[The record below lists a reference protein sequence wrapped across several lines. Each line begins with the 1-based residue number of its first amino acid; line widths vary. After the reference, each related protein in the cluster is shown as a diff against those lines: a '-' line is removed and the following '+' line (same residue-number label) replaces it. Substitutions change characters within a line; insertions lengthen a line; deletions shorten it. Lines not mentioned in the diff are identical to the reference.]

1 MKWEQSFLVGVS
13 VTGTSSGTGGKD
25 RIAPREIGLEKACLE
40 ENKASKFSSVLAD
53 VWTGPSYTLEACF
66 PLRVLMP
73 VLLIKSLFDLTAI
86 RMAASKNTQKRTS
99 VRCGE
104 IGNLVRC

>member
-1 MKWEQSFLVGVS
+1 MKWKQSFLVGVS
-13 VTGTSSGTGGKD
+13 VTVTSSGTGGKD
-25 RIAPREIGLEKACLE
+25 RIVPREIGLGKVCLE
-40 ENKASKFSSVLAD
+40 ESKASKFSSVLAD

-86 RMAASKNTQKRTS
+86 RMAASEKNPEKNK
-99 VRCGE
+99 C
-104 IGNLVRC
+104 